1 MTKAQAKKRIE
12 KLCREID
19 HHRYQ
24 YHVLNTQEISD
35 AALDSLK
42 DELSKLE
49 QDFPELITPDS
60 PTQRVAGEPL
70 AGFVKVAHKSRMLS
84 LNDAFNRADL
94 DDWLKRLHRVDPDAT
109 FDFFAEPKIDGLAL
123 SLVYQDGSLMTAATR
138 GDGRVG
144 EDVTMNIRT
153 IESVPLT
160 LRTPKRVS
168 VKGRVEVRGE
178 VYMTDAVFDRINAE
192 RAAAGEELY
201 RNPRNTAAGSIRQL
215 DPSLVAARELRFLAY
230 ALPTDLGQDTHAEEH
245 ALLSELGFATDELA
259 QECAD
264 VEAIMDYYESLMKK
278 RDRLDHMIDGMVVV
292 VNSNRQ
298 FDRFGVVGKAPRGA
312 IAMKFPA
319 EQATT
324 VVEDIVVQVGRTGA
338 LTPVAHLRP
347 VEVAGSIVQRAT
359 LHNSDE
365 IDRLGVQIGDTVVIE
380 KAGDIIP
387 DIVQVL
393 TDMRDGKEK
402 PFQMPRKCPVC
413 TAPVVKHADL
423 VAHYCDN
430 PDCDAKKREGFYHFV
445 SKKALNIDGLG
456 PKIIDQLLDEGLV
469 KTPADLFDLTA
480 EQLAPLERF
489 AQTAASNVVQSVTA
503 ARRVDLYRLIYA
515 LGIRHVGEQTAV
527 MLADTFGS
535 FKKFRAATQEQL
547 EKIHD
552 VGPAA
557 THTIINY
564 FADKKNAAFIDALVE
579 HLTITNPKK
588 RGSGTLDGKTFLFTG
603 TLEKMTRDNAKA
615 LVREHGGL
623 VATSVTKKLNYLVVG
638 GKPGSKVTKAEKLG
652 VRVLTE
658 KAFFEMLGRKV

>member
-12 KLCREID
+12 KLRTEID

-42 DELSKLE
+42 NELTKLE
-49 QDFPELITPDS
+49 QDFPQLITPDS

-70 AGFVKVAHKSRMLS
+70 AGFVKVAHKLRMLS

-123 SLVYQDGSLMTAATR
+123 SLVYQDGSLVTAATR

-160 LRTPKRVS
+160 LRAPKGVS
-168 VKGRVEVRGE
+168 PRGRVEVRGE

-215 DPSLVAARELRFLAY
+215 DPSLVAARQLQFLAY
-230 ALPTDLGQDTHAEEH
+230 ALPTDLGQETHADEH
-245 ALLSELGFATDELA
+245 ALLRKLGFVTDDLA
-259 QECAD
+259 QQCAD
-264 VEAIMDYYESLMKK
+264 VDAIMHYYESLMKK

-324 VVEDIVVQVGRTGA
+324 VVQDIVVQVGRTGA

-359 LHNSDE
+359 LHNTDE
-365 IDRLGVQIGDTVVIE
+365 IERLGVQIGDTVVIE

-402 PFQMPRKCPVC
+402 PFVMPRTCPVC
-413 TAPVVKHADL
+413 TAPVVKHLDL

-430 PDCDAKKREGFYHFV
+430 PNCDAKKREGFYHFV

-469 KTPADLFDLTA
+469 KTPADLFQLTP

-489 AQTAASNVVQSVTA
+489 AETAATNVVKSVAA
-503 ARRVDLYRLIYA
+503 ARAVELHRLIYA

-535 FKKFRAATQEQL
+535 FKKFRNATQEQL

-557 THTIINY
+557 TQTIINY
-564 FADKKNAAFIDALVE
+564 FHDKKNGAFIDALLP
-579 HLTITNPKK
+579 HLKITNPKK
-588 RGSGTLDGKTFLFTG
+588 RGSGTLEGKTFLFTG

-615 LVREHGGL
+615 LVREHGGV
-623 VATSVTKKLNYLVVG
+623 VATTVSKKLNYLVVG
-638 GKPGSKVTKAEKLG
+638 GKPGSKVAKAEQLG
-652 VRVLTE
+652 VTVLTE
-658 KAFFEMLGRKV
+658 KAFFKMLTG